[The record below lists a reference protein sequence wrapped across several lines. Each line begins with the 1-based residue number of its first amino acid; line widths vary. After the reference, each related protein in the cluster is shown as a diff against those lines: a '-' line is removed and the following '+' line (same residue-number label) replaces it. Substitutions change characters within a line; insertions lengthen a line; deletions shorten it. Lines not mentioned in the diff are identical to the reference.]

1 MKKQPQ
7 QKTRPPTEAEMLS
20 EFRDGYSIPPLLL
33 RLKKV
38 LAPASAAD
46 AILEATWDS
55 QKFEFIAEFKSR
67 SRPLVF
73 EEAVRQAEAAA
84 AETSS
89 YPMVVLPFISSNQ
102 LDQLVERNVSG
113 LDLSGN
119 GVITIPNRMLV
130 YRSGMKNQ
138 YPESA
143 PTKYA
148 YRGATSL
155 VARVFLC
162 RSTYN
167 SLAEIDDE
175 IRRRGGTVA
184 TSTISKALKRME
196 EDLIVER
203 SGGVLRLLQADKLL
217 ENLAASYRP
226 PNVRRQMAIQCNRSI
241 EVLAQISPPNLKLV
255 WSGRSSLDAYAVMG
269 RDDVPIIYTDNI
281 TRLLDAWGDGA
292 KETTRFADFELAETD
307 DATVFFD
314 ARPVNGLPYASP
326 IQAYVECKTG
336 DKREKETADQVARVI
351 LDGLSIKGL

>member
-1 MKKQPQ
+1 M
-7 QKTRPPTEAEMLS
+7 
-20 EFRDGYSIPPLLL
+20 D
-33 RLKKV
+33 
-38 LAPASAAD
+38 
-46 AILEATWDS
+46 
-55 QKFEFIAEFKSR
+55 
-67 SRPLVF
+67 
-73 EEAVRQAEAAA
+73 
-84 AETSS
+84 
-89 YPMVVLPFISSNQ
+89 
-102 LDQLVERNVSG
+102 
-113 LDLSGN
+113 
-119 GVITIPNRMLV
+119 
-130 YRSGMKNQ
+130 
-138 YPESA
+138 
-143 PTKYA
+143 
-148 YRGATSL
+148 
-155 VARVFLC
+155 
-162 RSTYN
+162 
-167 SLAEIDDE
+167 
-175 IRRRGGTVA
+175 
-184 TSTISKALKRME
+184 

-241 EVLAQISPPNLKLV
+241 EVLAQISTPNLKLV

-269 RDDVPIIYTDNI
+269 RDDVPVIYTDNI

>member
-113 LDLSGN
+113 VDLSGN

-148 YRGATSL
+148 YR
-155 VARVFLC
+155 
-162 RSTYN
+162 
-167 SLAEIDDE
+167 
-175 IRRRGGTVA
+175 
-184 TSTISKALKRME
+184 
-196 EDLIVER
+196 
-203 SGGVLRLLQADKLL
+203 
-217 ENLAASYRP
+217 
-226 PNVRRQMAIQCNRSI
+226 
-241 EVLAQISPPNLKLV
+241 AQPH
-255 WSGRSSLDAYAVMG
+255 SSHESFFVDQL
-269 RDDVPIIYTDNI
+269 
-281 TRLLDAWGDGA
+281 
-292 KETTRFADFELAETD
+292 TTRWPKLMTRFGDAE
-307 DATVFFD
+307 A
-314 ARPVNGLPYASP
+314 P
-326 IQAYVECKTG
+326 
-336 DKREKETADQVARVI
+336 
-351 LDGLSIKGL
+351 